1 MPALELTP
9 AQRAALRAQAHALK
23 PVVLIG
29 EQGLSPANLKE
40 IDVALRA
47 HGLIKVRVFGDDAAA
62 RQQILAT
69 VCDQLGAAPVQI
81 IGKLLVVWRPL
92 PPDETAAPAK
102 PNRGRAPRQ
111 VKLVIPSKSPNHRP
125 KVKRVTVLGNQ
136 RLTAGGKIKKAKPR
150 AVSLK
155 KTGG

>member
-9 AQRAALRAQAHALK
+9 PHRAALRAQAHALK

-40 IDVALRA
+40 IDVALKA

-62 RQQILAT
+62 RQQILST
-69 VCDQLGAAPVQI
+69 VCDQLDAAPVQA
-81 IGKLLVVWRPL
+81 IGKLLVIWRPL
-92 PPDETAAPAK
+92 PPVERAAEPAAG
-102 PNRGRAPRQ
+102 RGRAPRQ
-111 VKLVIPSKSPNHRP
+111 VKLVIASKSPNHRP

-136 RLTAGGKIKKAKPR
+136 RLTPGGKIKKAKPR
-150 AVSLK
+150 TVSPK